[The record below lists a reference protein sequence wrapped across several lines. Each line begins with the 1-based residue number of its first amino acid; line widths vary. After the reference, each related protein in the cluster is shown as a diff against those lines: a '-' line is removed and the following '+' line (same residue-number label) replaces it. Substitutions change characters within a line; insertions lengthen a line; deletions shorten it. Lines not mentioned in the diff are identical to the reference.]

1 MQWAYIAQ
9 THVCTKCEWIT
20 SKWQN
25 FRQVVNE
32 NRQLPWVDNWHWTL
46 KHDLNVQSDRCTV
59 LLLSMVMIL
68 KWYTTQQT
76 DTHTYT
82 YYQVSA
88 CRFFGFERKHDN
100 FLWFCTE
107 IGECGGNHCCSITTT
122 LTWQIRGL
130 PLRTNVLNQKSPVSM
145 CSIVL
150 YPRVLT
156 FYVRMGASNTSAG
169 ETDFLSF

>member
-46 KHDLNVQSDRCTV
+46 SEAWFECAKR
-59 LLLSMVMIL
+59 SMYCVVVVDGDDIEMAHN
-68 KWYTTQQT
+68 TTNRH
-76 DTHTYT
+76 THTYT

-88 CRFFGFERKHDN
+88 CRFSGFERKHDN

-130 PLRTNVLNQKSPVSM
+130 AWRTNVLNQKSPVSM

-150 YPRVLT
+150 YPRAN
-156 FYVRMGASNTSAG
+156 GCK
-169 ETDFLSF
+169 